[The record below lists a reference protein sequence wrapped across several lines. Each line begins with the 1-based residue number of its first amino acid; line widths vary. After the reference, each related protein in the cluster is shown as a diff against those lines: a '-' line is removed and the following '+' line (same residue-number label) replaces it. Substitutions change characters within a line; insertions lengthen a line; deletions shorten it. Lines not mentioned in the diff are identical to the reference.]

1 MIKLNL
7 LRFLDKSF
15 SEIYQITHGEIEY
28 KEEEYDSIEISE
40 EEPKEQKP
48 TQNNRKKLILVLSV
62 VLGTVLLLSS
72 VILVYFY
79 YQTKVIE
86 KQIAAKKTT
95 LSHNEKGQKP
105 KSTDNIHKEVESYNE
120 LSDFKPIGEIVFE
133 EEKNRLANNSE
144 LSNFPKNVKS
154 DNKTEAKSTQKKDD
168 IKQYRYNLVIEDCYP
183 GEIEKIKLALKDT
196 NLSYISTEKGKIKLV
211 VYKAYKYAEKSDL
224 YIGNKPVNFL
234 GYFYSKDEAVSFL
247 RENSLKGIVT
257 SKMEEVTVYKV
268 EITYFNSES
277 EISQFLVKTKLNNK
291 KIRVDK
297 S

>member
-28 KEEEYDSIEISE
+28 KEEEYDSVEISE
-40 EEPKEQKP
+40 EEPKEGKHL
-48 TQNNRKKLILVLSV
+48 QNNRKKLIVVLSV
-62 VLGTVLLLSS
+62 VLGAVLLFSS

-86 KQIAAKKTT
+86 KQIAAKKNT
-95 LSHNEKGQKP
+95 LSPEEKIQKP
-105 KSTDNIHKEVESYNE
+105 KPADNIHKEVEPYNE
-120 LSDFKPIGEIVFE
+120 LNDFKPIGEIVFE
-133 EEKNRLANNSE
+133 EDKNIVANNST
-144 LSNFPKNVKS
+144 LSNYQKNETV
-154 DNKTEAKSTQKKDD
+154 DNKTEAKYTQKKDD
-168 IKQYRYNLVIEDCYP
+168 NKQHKYSLVIEDCYP
-183 GEIEKIKLALKDT
+183 GEIEKIKSVIKDT
-196 NLSYISTEKGKIKLV
+196 NLSYVSTEKGRVKLV
-211 VYKAYKYAEKSDL
+211 VYKAYKYTEKSDV

-234 GYFYSKDEAVSFL
+234 GYFYNKDEAVSFL

-257 SKMEEVTVYKV
+257 SKMEEVIVYKV
-268 EITYFNSES
+268 EITPFNSES

-291 KIRVDK
+291 KISVEK